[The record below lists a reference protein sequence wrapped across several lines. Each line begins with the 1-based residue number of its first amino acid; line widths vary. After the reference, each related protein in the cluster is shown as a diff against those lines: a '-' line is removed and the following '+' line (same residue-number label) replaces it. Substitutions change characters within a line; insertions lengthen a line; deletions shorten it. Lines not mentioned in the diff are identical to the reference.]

1 MINYIAR
8 RLLYAI
14 PVLIGIVLVVFL
26 LVRAVPG
33 DPCRAMLGERAT
45 EEACQAFNEANGLN
59 EPVWVQ
65 MGIYLGNL
73 LTGDLGESIRFSRP
87 VSEILI
93 ERLPLT
99 IELAVAALSIALIV
113 GVPLGIAAAMR
124 HNTSVDVG
132 TMALANVGVSMPVF
146 WLGLMLAYLFALVLK
161 ETPFALPPSGR
172 LDPGVSSVPFYE
184 VWGWELEPNT
194 FRANLAIFF
203 SNFYVLNTLVTGQWD
218 VFWDAVQ
225 HLILPALALA
235 TIPMAIIARI
245 TRSSLLEV
253 MGSDYIRTAR
263 AKGAFE
269 RRVVVHHG
277 LRNALL
283 PVVTI
288 GGLQLGLLL
297 GGAVLTETV
306 FSLAGVGSALVDAI
320 FSRDFPVIQG
330 FTLVIAFTFVIVN
343 LAVDVSYA
351 YLDPRIR
358 HG

>member
-1 MINYIAR
+1 VINYIAR
-8 RLLYAI
+8 RLIYAI

-87 VSEILI
+87 VSVILM

-99 IELAVAALSIALIV
+99 IELSIAALSLALIV
-113 GVPLGIAAAMR
+113 GIPLGIAAAMR

-132 TMALANVGVSMPVF
+132 TMAVANVGVSMPVF

-194 FRANLAIFF
+194 FGTNLAIFF
-203 SNFYVLNTLVTGQWD
+203 SNFYVLNTLVTGQWV
-218 VFWDAVQ
+218 VFRDAVQ

-245 TRSSLLEV
+245 TRSSLLDV

-263 AKGAFE
+263 AKGAVE
-269 RRVVVHHG
+269 RRVVIHHG
-277 LRNALL
+277 LRNSLL

-330 FTLVIAFTFVIVN
+330 FTLVVALIFVIVN